1 MLRLVNPA
9 YAVISA
15 GLNNRY
21 SHPSPEVFDRL
32 QKYNIPHWDLRERE
46 ALFLESDGNEWIHY
60 DWKYRKKRN
69 KIPINS
75 LDKAHEN
82 GIFQD

>member
-1 MLRLVNPA
+1 M
-9 YAVISA
+9 YHI
-15 GLNNRY
+15 Y
-21 SHPSPEVFDRL
+21 
-32 QKYNIPHWDLRERE
+32 WDLREREALCTSHRVKGE

>member
-1 MLRLVNPA
+1 MFG
-9 YAVISA
+9 IS
-15 GLNNRY
+15 LHRWF
-21 SHPSPEVFDRL
+21 SPSPEVFDRL

-60 DWKYRKKRN
+60 DWKHRKKRN
-69 KIPINS
+69 KIPVNS